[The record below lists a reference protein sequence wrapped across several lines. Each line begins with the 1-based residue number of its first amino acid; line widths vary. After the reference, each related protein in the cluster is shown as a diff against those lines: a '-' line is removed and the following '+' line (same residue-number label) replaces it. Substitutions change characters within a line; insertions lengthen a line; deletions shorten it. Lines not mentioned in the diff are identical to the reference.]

1 MKMTVAQLA
10 VKEDL
15 CRRIMDL
22 PIETVEHLARYLDD
36 LKEHEPNEETIAA
49 MEEADR
55 ISRDPCARTYTSVKD
70 LFAELRSECMR

>member
-1 MKMTVAQLA
+1 MTVAQLA